1 MADLANH
8 LTLGK
13 EMDDNMADVNLFA
26 AQLFPALIW
35 LTISVTLIPICLT
48 VLVFLGKF
56 KKEK

>member
-1 MADLANH
+1 
-8 LTLGK
+8 
-13 EMDDNMADVNLFA
+13 MDENMADVNLFA